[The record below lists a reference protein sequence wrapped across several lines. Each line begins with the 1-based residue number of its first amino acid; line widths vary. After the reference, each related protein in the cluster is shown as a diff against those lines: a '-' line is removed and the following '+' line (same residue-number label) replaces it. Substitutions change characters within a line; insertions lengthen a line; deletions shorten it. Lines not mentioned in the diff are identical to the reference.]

1 MLPKV
6 DEVDDD
12 HDVLLGTYSEHE
24 GVLPTDDDD
33 DEEEAV
39 ESPTGFLAFTWPPS
53 PKWRRRFS
61 VAGWEVGGGGGR
73 RRPIHAVVASGLGA
87 CLARLDGLL
96 APFRVRSPRAIIL
109 LLALLKFAVTC
120 KGMLL
125 MMPLM
130 RLIEDHICHRHY
142 GRDPSEPI
150 PEMECKVDEVQR
162 DLAWMGGWHSLIGAV
177 VNMLVAFPY
186 GVLSDR
192 IGRKAGMLLA
202 YVGTVF
208 AFSWSPFVLA
218 RFPGLDNIYV
228 LFVGTTFF
236 LVGGG
241 IVVVFNN
248 IYAMAADVSTET
260 DRASNF
266 VFLSVG
272 AVAGGL
278 LGPLT
283 SGFLMERYGPWVPIR
298 LVFGFTPFVFLI
310 MLLLPETL
318 RGGKALSSLS
328 PPPSPD
334 GPNNQRQRQV
344 SFSDAVREGLAHGLR
359 ELRESVSIL
368 RNRNILLCL
377 VPPLISSPL
386 VAAQMHTLPQYISKN
401 FGWTLAQTSFLLS
414 PLGLGH
420 LGILLV
426 LPWISTAVVD
436 PAGRFRRTGFGKDA
450 LLAKASYVMIAGGAL
465 IEALGR
471 DIVVFLVGLVVGT
484 LGSASGP
491 LTRAMITEFV
501 APEHTS
507 RLYALTSMV
516 DTLGSPLGGPV
527 LAWAFSVG
535 LEKKGAW
542 KGLPWFYVSFL
553 ATLALAALALV
564 REPRKKGPVH
574 LESENGM
581 EGLDY
586 ESGTE
591 DDDL

>member
-1 MLPKV
+1 MPRIS
-6 DEVDDD
+6 DEGDDD
-12 HDVLLGTYSEHE
+12 LLLSTYSEHE
-24 GVLPTDDDD
+24 GVLPTDDDED
-33 DEEEAV
+33 ALR
-39 ESPTGFLAFTWPPS
+39 SPAGSRAFTWSPP
-53 PKWRRRFS
+53 PKWRRRLS
-61 VAGWEVGGGGGR
+61 VPGWEVGG
-73 RRPIHAVVASGLGA
+73 RPVHAVVASGLRA
-87 CLARLDGLL
+87 CFARLDGLL

-109 LLALLKFAVTC
+109 LLALLKFALTW

-130 RLIEDHICHRHY
+130 RLIEDDICHKHY
-142 GRDPSEPI
+142 GRDPSELI
-150 PEMECKVDEVQR
+150 PEMECKVDEVQK
-162 DLAWMGGWHSLIGAV
+162 DLAWLGGWESLIGAV

-208 AFSWSPFVLA
+208 AFSWSPFILA
-218 RFPGLDNIYV
+218 RFPGLNIYV
-228 LFVGTTFF
+228 LFFGSTFF
-236 LVGGG
+236 LIGGG

-248 IYAMAADVSTET
+248 IYAMAADVSTEK

-278 LGPLT
+278 LGPVT
-283 SGFLMERYGPWVPIR
+283 SGFLMERHGPWVPIR
-298 LVFGFTPFVFLI
+298 LVFVFTPSVFLI

-318 RGGKALSSLS
+318 RGGKASSSLS

-334 GPNNQRQRQV
+334 GPNKQQRRQV
-344 SFSDAVREGLAHGLR
+344 SFSDAVREGLAHGLS
-359 ELRESVSIL
+359 ELRESISIL

-426 LPWISTAVVD
+426 LPWISTVIVN

-465 IEALGR
+465 IEALSR

-501 APEHTS
+501 STEHTS

-535 LEKKGAW
+535 LEKKGGW

-564 REPRKKGPVH
+564 REPREKGPVH
-574 LESENGM
+574 LESGNGM
-581 EGLDY
+581 EGMDY

>member
-1 MLPKV
+1 MPRIS
-6 DEVDDD
+6 DEGDED
-12 HDVLLGTYSEHE
+12 LLLSTYSEHE
-24 GVLPTDDDD
+24 GVLPTDDDED
-33 DEEEAV
+33 ALL
-39 ESPTGFLAFTWPPS
+39 SPAGSRAFTWSPP
-53 PKWRRRFS
+53 PKWRRRLS
-61 VAGWEVGGGGGR
+61 VPGWEVGG
-73 RRPIHAVVASGLGA
+73 RPVHAVVASGLRA
-87 CLARLDGLL
+87 CFARLDGLL

-109 LLALLKFAVTC
+109 MLALLKFALTC

-130 RLIEDHICHRHY
+130 RLVEDDICHKHY
-142 GRDPSEPI
+142 GRDPSELI
-150 PEMECKVDEVQR
+150 PEMECKVDEVQK
-162 DLAWMGGWHSLIGAV
+162 DLAWLGGWQSLIGAV

-208 AFSWSPFVLA
+208 AFSWSPFILA
-218 RFPGLDNIYV
+218 RFPGLNIYV
-228 LFVGTTFF
+228 LFLGSTFF
-236 LVGGG
+236 LIGGG

-248 IYAMAADVSTET
+248 IYAMAADVSTEK

-278 LGPLT
+278 LGPVT

-298 LVFGFTPFVFLI
+298 LVFVFTPSVFLI

-318 RGGKALSSLS
+318 RGGKASSSLS

-334 GPNNQRQRQV
+334 GPNKQQQQQQQV
-344 SFSDAVREGLAHGLR
+344 SFSDAVREGLAHGLS
-359 ELRESVSIL
+359 ELRESISIL

-386 VAAQMHTLPQYISKN
+386 AAAQMHTLPQYISKN

-426 LPWISTAVVD
+426 LPWISTVIVN

-450 LLAKASYVMIAGGAL
+450 LLAKASYMMIAGGAL
-465 IEALGR
+465 IEALSR

-501 APEHTS
+501 STEHTS

-535 LEKKGAW
+535 LEKKGGW

-564 REPRKKGPVH
+564 REPREKGPVH
-574 LESENGM
+574 LESGNGM

>member
-1 MLPKV
+1 MPRIS
-6 DEVDDD
+6 DEGDED
-12 HDVLLGTYSEHE
+12 LLLSTYSEHE
-24 GVLPTDDDD
+24 GVLPTDDDED
-33 DEEEAV
+33 ALL
-39 ESPTGFLAFTWPPS
+39 SPAGSRAFTWSPP
-53 PKWRRRFS
+53 PKWRRRLS
-61 VAGWEVGGGGGR
+61 VPGWEVGG
-73 RRPIHAVVASGLGA
+73 RPVHAVVASGLRA
-87 CLARLDGLL
+87 CFARLDGLL

-109 LLALLKFAVTC
+109 MLALLKFALTC

-130 RLIEDHICHRHY
+130 RLVEDDICHKHY
-142 GRDPSEPI
+142 GRDPSELI
-150 PEMECKVDEVQR
+150 PEMECKVDEVQK
-162 DLAWMGGWHSLIGAV
+162 DLAWLGGWQSLIGAV

-208 AFSWSPFVLA
+208 AFSWSPFILA
-218 RFPGLDNIYV
+218 RFPGLNIYV
-228 LFVGTTFF
+228 LFLGSTFF
-236 LVGGG
+236 LIGGG

-248 IYAMAADVSTET
+248 IYAMAADVSTEK

-278 LGPLT
+278 LGPVT
-283 SGFLMERYGPWVPIR
+283 SGFLMERHGPWVPIR
-298 LVFGFTPFVFLI
+298 LVFVFTPSVFLI

-318 RGGKALSSLS
+318 RGGKASSSLS

-334 GPNNQRQRQV
+334 GPNKQQQQQQV
-344 SFSDAVREGLAHGLR
+344 SFSDAVREGLAHGLS
-359 ELRESVSIL
+359 ELRESISIL

-386 VAAQMHTLPQYISKN
+386 AAAQMHTLPQYISKN

-426 LPWISTAVVD
+426 LPWISTVIVN

-465 IEALGR
+465 IEALSR

-501 APEHTS
+501 STEHTS

-527 LAWAFSVG
+527 LARIG
-535 LEKKGAW
+535 EEGGW

-564 REPRKKGPVH
+564 REPREKGPVH
-574 LESENGM
+574 LESGNGM